1 MSNPKNGHAGPAA
14 LTPQQEEELRAYR
27 LRWEGPFDGPSIL
40 REIRE
45 LQARINELVVKY
57 HGGK

>member
-1 MSNPKNGHAGPAA
+1 MSNPKYNGHAGPPA
-14 LTPQQEEELRAYR
+14 LSEAQEAELRAY
-27 LRWEGPFDGPSIL
+27 WQKHSEDGPSIL

-57 HGGK
+57 HRGK

>member
-1 MSNPKNGHAGPAA
+1 MSEPKYNGHAGP
-14 LTPQQEEELRAYR
+14 LTLSPEQEAELRAY
-27 LRWEGPFDGPSIL
+27 WQKHSEDGPSIL